1 MNMGVETEKIEFKKT
16 TGELREGITSL
27 ASMLNKNSYGV
38 LYFGV
43 KNNGDVVGQQMG
55 DRTLREISQAIASYI
70 KPQVIPVIE
79 HQLIDDKNVIKIEV
93 RGSEKPYSAYGR
105 YYMRSA
111 DEDRELSPTALKEL
125 MDKQTSSDILTF
137 VPAPVQKLTFNKL
150 KIAYVTSGLTVN
162 QATFEDNVGLKN
174 SDGKY
179 NLMAFLLA
187 DENDISIKV
196 VTFAGKDKTDLIKR
210 NEYGG
215 TCLVTA
221 IDKVLDYMESINETM
236 VKMGNH
242 RRTEEKLFD
251 MASFKEAWQNACIH
265 TKWDKGNPPAVYI
278 FSDRIEII
286 STGGLPV
293 DLNKEEFY
301 KGISKPVNSKLQK
314 IFGQLGYVEQT
325 GHGIPLIIS
334 NYGKQAFDI
343 MENFV
348 NVTIPFNYE
357 KNNVTELGIQGRT
370 SLNEAEQRV
379 VGYISKNSN
388 ITIREL
394 VMQSGYSDGYIR
406 KIITSLKKKKVLE
419 RQGGNKMGKWVLKN
433 MRAEALKV
441 AEGKAEYATMDDVF
455 ED

>member
-1 MNMGVETEKIEFKKT
+1 MNIGVETEKIEFKRT

-27 ASMLNKNSYGV
+27 ASMLNKNGYGI

-43 KNNGDVVGQQMG
+43 KDNGDVVGQQMG
-55 DRTLREISQAIASYI
+55 DRTLREISQAIANFI
-70 KPQVIPVIE
+70 KPQIIPIIE
-79 HQLIDDKNVIKIEV
+79 HELIDDKNVIKIEV

-125 MDKQTSSDILTF
+125 IDRQASSDVLTL
-137 VPAPVQKLTFNKL
+137 VPAPVQTLTFNKL
-150 KIAYVTSGLTVN
+150 KIAFVTAGLTVD
-162 QATFEDNVGLKN
+162 QTTFEDNTGLKN

-196 VTFAGKDKTDLIKR
+196 VTFAGKDKTVLIKR

-221 IDKVLDYMESINETM
+221 MDRVLDYMESVNETM
-236 VKMGNH
+236 VTMGNH
-242 RRTEEKLFD
+242 RRIEERLFD

-265 TKWDKGNPPAVYI
+265 TKWIKGNPPAVYV

-293 DLNKEEFY
+293 DLNKEEFF

-325 GHGIPLIIS
+325 GHGVPLIIS

-343 MENFV
+343 TENFV

-357 KNNVTELGIQGRT
+357 KNDNSVTEPDNKI
-370 SLNEAEQRV
+370 SINDAERRV
-379 VGYISKNSN
+379 IDYISHNSG
-388 ITIREL
+388 ITIKEM
-394 VMQSGYSDGYIR
+394 VAASGYSDGYIR
-406 KIITSLKKKKVLE
+406 KVLAALKRKKVIE
-419 RQGGNKMGKWVLKN
+419 RRGGNKTGKWAVL
-433 MRAEALKV
+433 R
-441 AEGKAEYATMDDVF
+441 
-455 ED
+455 

>member
-1 MNMGVETEKIEFKKT
+1 MMNIGLETEKIEFKKT

-27 ASMLNKNSYGV
+27 ASMLNKNGYGI

-43 KNNGDVVGQQMG
+43 KDNGDVVGQQIG
-55 DRTLREISQAIASYI
+55 DRTLREISQAIANYI
-70 KPQVIPVIE
+70 KPQIIPTIE
-79 HQLIDDKNVIKIEV
+79 HELIDDKNIIKIEV
-93 RGSEKPYSAYGR
+93 HGSEKPYSAFGR

-111 DEDRELSPTALKEL
+111 DEDRELSPTALREL
-125 MDKQTSSDILTF
+125 MDRQALSDILTL
-137 VPAPVQKLTFNKL
+137 VSAPLQNLTFNKL
-150 KIAYVTSGLTVN
+150 KIAYVTAGLTVD
-162 QATFEDNVGLKN
+162 QTTFEENAGLKN

-179 NLMAFLLA
+179 NLMAYLLA

-196 VTFAGKDKTDLIKR
+196 VTFAGKDKTNLIRR

-221 IDKVLDYMESINETM
+221 IDKVIDYMESINDTM
-236 VKMGNH
+236 VTLGNH

-343 MENFV
+343 MDNFI
-348 NVTIPFNYE
+348 NVTIPFHHE
-357 KNNVTELGIQGRT
+357 KKNIVGENTENEVNI
-370 SLNEAEQRV
+370 NEAEQRV
-379 VGYISKNSN
+379 IEYLSQKSN
-388 ITIREL
+388 ITIKEL
-394 VMQSGYSDGYIR
+394 VEISGYSDGYIR
-406 KIITSLKKKKVLE
+406 KILTSLKAKKIIE
-419 RQGGNKMGKWVLKN
+419 RQGGNKTGKWIVVN
-433 MRAEALKV
+433 RAFLSKME
-441 AEGKAEYATMDDVF
+441 
-455 ED
+455 

>member
-1 MNMGVETEKIEFKKT
+1 MNIGVETEKIEFKKT

-27 ASMLNKNSYGV
+27 ASMLNKNGYGV

-43 KNNGDVVGQQMG
+43 KDNGDVVGQQMG
-55 DRTLREISQAIASYI
+55 DRTLRELSQAIANFI
-70 KPQVIPVIE
+70 KPQIIPTIE
-79 HQLIDDKNVIKIEV
+79 HELMDDKDVIKIEV

-111 DEDRELSPTALKEL
+111 DEDRELSPVALKEL
-125 MDKQTSSDILTF
+125 MDKQTSSDVLTLAVAPAQNLTF
-137 VPAPVQKLTFNKL
+137 SKL
-150 KIAYVTSGLTVN
+150 KIAYVTAGLTVD
-162 QATFEDNVGLKN
+162 QATFEDNAGLKN

-196 VTFAGKDKTDLIKR
+196 VTFAGKDKTELVKR

-221 IDKVLDYMESINETM
+221 IDKVIDYMESINDTM
-236 VKMGNH
+236 VTMGSH
-242 RRTEEKLFD
+242 RRQEEKLFD

-278 FSDRIEII
+278 FSDRLEII

-343 MENFV
+343 MENFI

-357 KNNVTELGIQGRT
+357 KKNAAGAEIQ
-370 SLNEAEQRV
+370 NKVVINDAEQMV
-379 VGYISKNSN
+379 VEYIRQNSS
-388 ITIREL
+388 ITIKEL
-394 VMQSGYSDGYIR
+394 VEASGYSDGYVR
-406 KIITSLKKKKVLE
+406 KILASLKEKKIIE
-419 RQGGNKMGKWVLKN
+419 RHGGNKVGKWIIK
-433 MRAEALKV
+433 
-441 AEGKAEYATMDDVF
+441 G
-455 ED
+455 

>member
-1 MNMGVETEKIEFKKT
+1 MNIGVETEKIEFKKT

-27 ASMLNKNSYGV
+27 ASMLNKNGYGV

-43 KNNGDVVGQQMG
+43 KDNGDVVGQQIG
-55 DRTLREISQAIASYI
+55 DRTLREISQSIANFI
-70 KPQVIPVIE
+70 KPQVIPTIE
-79 HQLIDDKNVIKIEV
+79 HELVDDKNVIKIEV

-125 MDKQTSSDILTF
+125 MDRQSSSDILTLI
-137 VPAPVQKLTFNKL
+137 PSPVQALTFNKL
-150 KIAYVTSGLTVN
+150 KIAYVTAGLTVE
-162 QATFEDNVGLKN
+162 QATFEDNTGLKN
-174 SDGKY
+174 GDGKY
-179 NLMAFLLA
+179 NMMAFLLA

-196 VTFAGKDKTDLIKR
+196 VTFAGKDKMDLIKR

-215 TCLVTA
+215 TSLVTA
-221 IDKVLDYMESINETM
+221 IDKVLDYMESINETK
-236 VKMGNH
+236 VTMGNH

-251 MASFKEAWQNACIH
+251 MPSFKEAWQNACIH

-301 KGISKPVNSKLQK
+301 KGISKPVYSKLQK

-325 GHGIPLIIS
+325 GHGVPIIIN

-343 MENFV
+343 MDNYI

-357 KNNVTELGIQGRT
+357 KKSIIGIDVDNEI
-370 SLNEAEQRV
+370 SINEAEQRV
-379 VGYISKNSN
+379 INYISKNSS

-394 VMQSGYSDGYIR
+394 VAISGYSDGYIR
-406 KIITSLKKKKVLE
+406 KMLKALKEKNVIE
-419 RQGGNKMGKWVLKN
+419 RRGGNKAGKWIIIMQNRGETL
-433 MRAEALKV
+433 
-441 AEGKAEYATMDDVF
+441 
-455 ED
+455 

>member
-1 MNMGVETEKIEFKKT
+1 MNIGVETEKIEFKKT

-27 ASMLNKNSYGV
+27 ASMLNKNGYGI
-38 LYFGV
+38 LYFGI
-43 KNNGDVVGQQMG
+43 KDNGDVVGQQMG
-55 DRTLREISQAIASYI
+55 DRTLREISQAIANFI
-70 KPQVIPVIE
+70 KPQIIPTIE
-79 HQLIDDKNVIKIEV
+79 HKLIDDKNVIKIEV

-125 MDKQTSSDILTF
+125 MDKQTSSDILTL
-137 VPAPVQKLTFNKL
+137 VPAPVQTLSFNKL
-150 KIAYVTSGLTVN
+150 KIAYVTAGLTVN
-162 QATFEDNVGLKN
+162 QSTFEDNTGLKN
-174 SDGKY
+174 NDGKY

-196 VTFAGKDKTDLIKR
+196 VTFAGKDKTKLKKR

-215 TCLVTA
+215 TCLITS

-236 VKMGNH
+236 VTMGNH

-293 DLNKEEFY
+293 DLNKDEFY

-325 GHGIPLIIS
+325 SHGIPLIIS

-348 NVTIPFNYE
+348 NVTIPFNYIKQDYVSNE
-357 KNNVTELGIQGRT
+357 TENTASNNET
-370 SLNEAEQRV
+370 EQRIV
-379 VGYISKNSN
+379 DYISQNSG
-388 ITIREL
+388 ITIKEL
-394 VMQSGYSDGYIR
+394 VSASGYSDGYIR
-406 KIITSLKKKKVLE
+406 KILTSLKEKKIIE
-419 RQGGNKMGKWVLKN
+419 RHGGNRYGKWIVVK
-433 MRAEALKV
+433 R
-441 AEGKAEYATMDDVF
+441 
-455 ED
+455 

>member
-1 MNMGVETEKIEFKKT
+1 MNIGVETEKIEFKKT

-27 ASMLNKNSYGV
+27 ASMLNKNGYGI

-43 KNNGDVVGQQMG
+43 KDNGDVVGQQMG
-55 DRTLREISQAIASYI
+55 DRTLREISQAIANFI
-70 KPQVIPVIE
+70 KPQIIPTIE
-79 HQLIDDKNVIKIEV
+79 HKLIDDKNVIKIEV

-125 MDKQTSSDILTF
+125 MDKQTSSDILTL
-137 VPAPVQKLTFNKL
+137 VPAPVQTLSFNKL
-150 KIAYVTSGLTVN
+150 KIAYVTAGLTLN
-162 QATFEDNVGLKN
+162 QSTFEDNAGLKN
-174 SDGKY
+174 NDGKY
-179 NLMAFLLA
+179 NLMSFLLA

-196 VTFAGKDKTDLIKR
+196 VTFAGKDKTKLKKR

-215 TCLVTA
+215 TCLITS

-236 VKMGNH
+236 VTMGNH

-293 DLNKEEFY
+293 DLNKDEFY

-348 NVTIPFNYE
+348 NVTIPFNYIKQDSVSNE
-357 KNNVTELGIQGRT
+357 TENTASNNET
-370 SLNEAEQRV
+370 EQRIV
-379 VGYISKNSN
+379 DYISQNSG
-388 ITIREL
+388 ITIKEL
-394 VMQSGYSDGYIR
+394 VSASGYSDGYIR
-406 KIITSLKKKKVLE
+406 KILTSLKEKKIIE
-419 RQGGNKMGKWVLKN
+419 RQGGNRYGKWIVVK
-433 MRAEALKV
+433 R
-441 AEGKAEYATMDDVF
+441 
-455 ED
+455 

>member
-1 MNMGVETEKIEFKKT
+1 MNIGVETEKREFKKT

-27 ASMLNKNSYGV
+27 ASMLNKNGYGV

-43 KNNGDVVGQQMG
+43 KDNGDVVGQQIG
-55 DRTLREISQAIASYI
+55 DRTLREISQSIANFI
-70 KPQVIPVIE
+70 KPQVIPTIE
-79 HQLIDDKNVIKIEV
+79 HELVDDKNVIKIEV

-125 MDKQTSSDILTF
+125 MDRQSSSDILMLI
-137 VPAPVQKLTFNKL
+137 PSPVQALTFNKF
-150 KIAYVTSGLTVN
+150 KIAYVTAGLTVE
-162 QATFEDNVGLKN
+162 QATFEDNTGLKN
-174 SDGKY
+174 GDGKY
-179 NLMAFLLA
+179 NMMAFLLA

-196 VTFAGKDKTDLIKR
+196 VTFAGKDKMDLIKR

-215 TCLVTA
+215 TSLVTA
-221 IDKVLDYMESINETM
+221 IDKVLDYMESINETK
-236 VKMGNH
+236 VTMGNH

-251 MASFKEAWQNACIH
+251 MPSFKEAWQNACIH

-325 GHGIPLIIS
+325 GHGVPIIIN

-343 MENFV
+343 MDNYI

-357 KNNVTELGIQGRT
+357 KTSIIGIDVDNEI
-370 SLNEAEQRV
+370 SINEAEQRV
-379 VGYISKNSN
+379 INYISKNSD

-394 VMQSGYSDGYIR
+394 VDISGYSDGYIR
-406 KIITSLKKKKVLE
+406 KMLKALKEKNVIE
-419 RQGGNKMGKWVLKN
+419 RRGGNKAGKWIIIMQNRGETL
-433 MRAEALKV
+433 
-441 AEGKAEYATMDDVF
+441 
-455 ED
+455 

>member
-1 MNMGVETEKIEFKKT
+1 MNIGVETEKVEFKKT

-27 ASMLNKNSYGV
+27 ASMLNKNGYGV

-43 KNNGDVVGQQMG
+43 KDNGDVVGQQMG
-55 DRTLREISQAIASYI
+55 DRTLREISQAIANFI
-70 KPQVIPVIE
+70 KPQIIPTIE
-79 HQLIDDKNVIKIEV
+79 HDLMDDKDVIKIEV

-111 DEDRELSPTALKEL
+111 DEDRELSPVALKEL
-125 MDKQTSSDILTF
+125 MDRQTSSDVLTLA
-137 VPAPVQKLTFNKL
+137 VAPVQNLTFNKL
-150 KIAYVTSGLTVN
+150 KIAYVTAGLTVD
-162 QATFEDNVGLKN
+162 QATFEDNAGLKN

-196 VTFAGKDKTDLIKR
+196 VTFAGKDKTELVKR

-221 IDKVLDYMESINETM
+221 IDKVIDYMESINDTM
-236 VKMGNH
+236 VTMGSH
-242 RRTEEKLFD
+242 RRQEEKLFD

-278 FSDRIEII
+278 FSDRLEII

-343 MENFV
+343 MENFI

-357 KNNVTELGIQGRT
+357 KKNAAGAEIQ
-370 SLNEAEQRV
+370 NKVIINDAEQMV
-379 VGYISKNSN
+379 VEYIRQNSR
-388 ITIREL
+388 ITIKEL
-394 VMQSGYSDGYIR
+394 VEASGYSDGYVR
-406 KIITSLKKKKVLE
+406 KILASLKEKKIIE
-419 RQGGNKMGKWVLKN
+419 RRGGNKVGKWVLIK
-433 MRAEALKV
+433 
-441 AEGKAEYATMDDVF
+441 
-455 ED
+455 

>member
-1 MNMGVETEKIEFKKT
+1 MNIGVETEKIEFKRT

-27 ASMLNKNSYGV
+27 ASMLNKNGYGI

-43 KNNGDVVGQQMG
+43 KDNGDVVGQQMG
-55 DRTLREISQAIASYI
+55 DRTLREISQAIANFI
-70 KPQVIPVIE
+70 KPQIIPIIE
-79 HQLIDDKNVIKIEV
+79 HGLIDDKNVIKIEV

-125 MDKQTSSDILTF
+125 IDRQASSDVLTL
-137 VPAPVQKLTFNKL
+137 VPAPVQTLTFNKL
-150 KIAYVTSGLTVN
+150 KIAFVTAGLTVD
-162 QATFEDNVGLKN
+162 QTTFEDNTGLKN

-196 VTFAGKDKTDLIKR
+196 VTFAGKDKTVLIKR

-221 IDKVLDYMESINETM
+221 MDRVLDYMESVNETM
-236 VKMGNH
+236 VTMGNH
-242 RRTEEKLFD
+242 RRIEERLFD

-265 TKWDKGNPPAVYI
+265 TKWIKGNPPAVYV

-293 DLNKEEFY
+293 DLNKEEFF

-325 GHGIPLIIS
+325 GHGVPLIIS

-343 MENFV
+343 TENFV

-357 KNNVTELGIQGRT
+357 KNDNSVTEPDNKI
-370 SLNEAEQRV
+370 SINDAERRV
-379 VGYISKNSN
+379 IDYISHNSG
-388 ITIREL
+388 ITIKEM
-394 VMQSGYSDGYIR
+394 VAASGYSDGYIR
-406 KIITSLKKKKVLE
+406 KILAALKRKKVIE
-419 RQGGNKMGKWVLKN
+419 RRGGNKTGKWAVL
-433 MRAEALKV
+433 R
-441 AEGKAEYATMDDVF
+441 
-455 ED
+455 

>member
-1 MNMGVETEKIEFKKT
+1 MNIGVETEKIEFKKT

-27 ASMLNKNSYGV
+27 ASMLNKNGYGV

-43 KNNGDVVGQQMG
+43 KDNGDVVGQQIG
-55 DRTLREISQAIASYI
+55 DRTLREISQSIANFI
-70 KPQVIPVIE
+70 KPQVIPTIE
-79 HQLIDDKNVIKIEV
+79 HELVDDKNVIKIEV

-125 MDKQTSSDILTF
+125 MDRQSSSDILTLI
-137 VPAPVQKLTFNKL
+137 PAPVQALTFNKL
-150 KIAYVTSGLTVN
+150 KIAYVTAGLTVE
-162 QATFEDNVGLKN
+162 QTTFEDNTGLKN
-174 SDGKY
+174 GDGKY
-179 NLMAFLLA
+179 NMMAFLLA

-196 VTFAGKDKTDLIKR
+196 VTFAGKDKMDLIKR

-215 TCLVTA
+215 TSLVTA
-221 IDKVLDYMESINETM
+221 IDKVLDYMESINETK
-236 VKMGNH
+236 VTMGNH

-251 MASFKEAWQNACIH
+251 MPSFKEAWQNACIH

-325 GHGIPLIIS
+325 GHGVPIIIN

-343 MENFV
+343 MDNYI

-357 KNNVTELGIQGRT
+357 KKSIIGIDVDNEI
-370 SLNEAEQRV
+370 SINEAEQRV
-379 VGYISKNSN
+379 INYISKNSD

-394 VMQSGYSDGYIR
+394 VDISGYSDGYIR
-406 KIITSLKKKKVLE
+406 KMLKALKEKNVIE
-419 RQGGNKMGKWVLKN
+419 RRGGNKAGKWIVITQNRDETL
-433 MRAEALKV
+433 
-441 AEGKAEYATMDDVF
+441 
-455 ED
+455 

>member
-1 MNMGVETEKIEFKKT
+1 MNIGVETEKIEFKKT

-27 ASMLNKNSYGV
+27 ASMLNKNGYGI

-43 KNNGDVVGQQMG
+43 KDNGDVVGQQMG
-55 DRTLREISQAIASYI
+55 DRTLREISQAIANFI
-70 KPQVIPVIE
+70 KPQIIPTIE
-79 HQLIDDKNVIKIEV
+79 HKLIDDKNVIKIEV

-125 MDKQTSSDILTF
+125 MDKQTSSDILTL
-137 VPAPVQKLTFNKL
+137 VPAPVQTLSFNKL
-150 KIAYVTSGLTVN
+150 KIAYVTAGLTVN
-162 QATFEDNVGLKN
+162 QSTFEDNTGLKN
-174 SDGKY
+174 NDGKY

-196 VTFAGKDKTDLIKR
+196 VTFAGKDKTKLIKR

-215 TCLVTA
+215 TCLITS

-236 VKMGNH
+236 VTMGNH

-286 STGGLPV
+286 STGGLPEV
-293 DLNKEEFY
+293 LNKDEFY

-348 NVTIPFNYE
+348 NVTIPFNYIKQDSVSNE
-357 KNNVTELGIQGRT
+357 TENTASNNET
-370 SLNEAEQRV
+370 EQRIV
-379 VGYISKNSN
+379 DYISQNSG
-388 ITIREL
+388 ITIKEL
-394 VMQSGYSDGYIR
+394 VSASGYSDGYIR
-406 KIITSLKKKKVLE
+406 KILTSLKEKKIIE
-419 RQGGNKMGKWVLKN
+419 RHGGNRYGKWIVVK
-433 MRAEALKV
+433 R
-441 AEGKAEYATMDDVF
+441 
-455 ED
+455 

>member
-1 MNMGVETEKIEFKKT
+1 MNIGVETEKIEFKRT

-27 ASMLNKNSYGV
+27 ASMLNKNGYGI

-43 KNNGDVVGQQMG
+43 KDNGDVVGQQMG
-55 DRTLREISQAIASYI
+55 DRTLREISQAIANFI
-70 KPQVIPVIE
+70 KPQIIPIIE
-79 HQLIDDKNVIKIEV
+79 HELIDDKNVIKIEV

-111 DEDRELSPTALKEL
+111 DEDRELSPAALKEL
-125 MDKQTSSDILTF
+125 IDRQASSDVLTL
-137 VPAPVQKLTFNKL
+137 VPAPVQTLTFNKL
-150 KIAYVTSGLTVN
+150 KIAFVTAGLTVD
-162 QATFEDNVGLKN
+162 QTTFEDNTGLKN

-196 VTFAGKDKTDLIKR
+196 VTFAGKDKTVLIKR

-221 IDKVLDYMESINETM
+221 MDRVLDYMESVNETM
-236 VKMGNH
+236 VTMGNH
-242 RRTEEKLFD
+242 RRIEERLFD

-265 TKWDKGNPPAVYI
+265 TKWIKGNPPAVYV

-293 DLNKEEFY
+293 DLNKEEFF

-325 GHGIPLIIS
+325 GHGVPLIIS

-343 MENFV
+343 TENFV

-357 KNNVTELGIQGRT
+357 KNDNSVTEPDNKI
-370 SLNEAEQRV
+370 SINDAERRV
-379 VGYISKNSN
+379 IDYISHNSG
-388 ITIREL
+388 ITIKEM
-394 VMQSGYSDGYIR
+394 VAASGYSDGYIR
-406 KIITSLKKKKVLE
+406 KILAALKRKKVIE
-419 RQGGNKMGKWVLKN
+419 RRGGNKTGKWAVL
-433 MRAEALKV
+433 R
-441 AEGKAEYATMDDVF
+441 
-455 ED
+455 

>member
-1 MNMGVETEKIEFKKT
+1 MNIGVETEKIEFKKT

-27 ASMLNKNSYGV
+27 ASMLNKNGYGV

-43 KNNGDVVGQQMG
+43 KDNGDVVGQQMG
-55 DRTLREISQAIASYI
+55 DRTLREISQAIANFI
-70 KPQVIPVIE
+70 KPQIIPTIE
-79 HQLIDDKNVIKIEV
+79 HELMDDKDVIRIEV

-111 DEDRELSPTALKEL
+111 DEDRELSPIALKEL
-125 MDKQTSSDILTF
+125 MDRQTSSDVLTLA
-137 VPAPVQKLTFNKL
+137 VAPVQNLTFNKL
-150 KIAYVTSGLTVN
+150 KIAYVTAGLTVD
-162 QATFEDNVGLKN
+162 QTTFEENAGLKN

-196 VTFAGKDKTDLIKR
+196 VTFAGKDKTELVKR

-221 IDKVLDYMESINETM
+221 IDKVIDYMESINDTM
-236 VKMGNH
+236 VTMGIH
-242 RRTEEKLFD
+242 RRQEEKLFD

-314 IFGQLGYVEQT
+314 IFGQLGYVEQS

-343 MENFV
+343 MENFI

-357 KNNVTELGIQGRT
+357 KKNAAGAEIQ
-370 SLNEAEQRV
+370 NKVIINDAEQMV
-379 VGYISKNSN
+379 VEYIRQNSS
-388 ITIREL
+388 ITIKEL
-394 VMQSGYSDGYIR
+394 VEASGYSDGYVR
-406 KIITSLKKKKVLE
+406 KILASLKEKKIIE
-419 RQGGNKMGKWVLKN
+419 RRGGNKTGEWIV
-433 MRAEALKV
+433 V
-441 AEGKAEYATMDDVF
+441 G
-455 ED
+455 

>member
-1 MNMGVETEKIEFKKT
+1 MNIGVETEKIEFKKT

-27 ASMLNKNSYGV
+27 ASMLNKNGYGI

-43 KNNGDVVGQQMG
+43 KDNGDVTGQQIG
-55 DRTLREISQAIASYI
+55 DRTLREISQEIANHL
-70 KPQVIPVIE
+70 KPQVIPTIE
-79 HQLIDDKNVIKIEV
+79 HELVDDKDIIKIEV

-125 MDKQTSSDILTF
+125 MDRQSSSDILTLI
-137 VPAPVQKLTFNKL
+137 PSPIQSLTFNKL
-150 KIAYVTSGLTVN
+150 KIAYVTAGLTVD
-162 QATFEDNVGLKN
+162 QTTFEKNAGLKN
-174 SDGKY
+174 SDGNY

-221 IDKVLDYMESINETM
+221 IDKVLDYMESINETI
-236 VKMGNH
+236 VTMGNH

-251 MASFKEAWQNACIH
+251 IASFKEAWQNACIH

-293 DLNKEEFY
+293 DLNKVEFY
-301 KGISKPVNSKLQK
+301 KGISKPVNAKLQK

-325 GHGIPLIIS
+325 GHGIPLIIN

-348 NVTIPFNYE
+348 NVTIPFQFE
-357 KNNVTELGIQGRT
+357 KKNPGRSNDNNKVNI
-370 SLNEAEQRV
+370 NEAEKKV
-379 VGYISKNSN
+379 IDYISQNSS
-388 ITIREL
+388 ITIKEL
-394 VMQSGYSDGYIR
+394 VAVSGYSDGYIR
-406 KIITSLKKKKVLE
+406 KIIDTLKKKRIIE
-419 RQGGNKMGKWVLKN
+419 RQGSNRTGKWV
-433 MRAEALKV
+433 V
-441 AEGKAEYATMDDVF
+441 IS
-455 ED
+455 

>member
-1 MNMGVETEKIEFKKT
+1 MNIGVETEKIEFKRT

-27 ASMLNKNSYGV
+27 ASMLNKNGYGI

-43 KNNGDVVGQQMG
+43 KDNGDVVGQQMG
-55 DRTLREISQAIASYI
+55 DRTLREISQAIANFI
-70 KPQVIPVIE
+70 KPQIIPIIE
-79 HQLIDDKNVIKIEV
+79 HELIDDKNVIKIEV

-111 DEDRELSPTALKEL
+111 DEDRELSPAALKEL
-125 MDKQTSSDILTF
+125 IDRQASSDVLTL
-137 VPAPVQKLTFNKL
+137 VPAPVQTLTFNKL
-150 KIAYVTSGLTVN
+150 KIAFVTAGLTVD
-162 QATFEDNVGLKN
+162 QTTFEDNTGLKN

-196 VTFAGKDKTDLIKR
+196 VTFAGKDKTVLIKR

-221 IDKVLDYMESINETM
+221 MDRVLDYMESVNETM
-236 VKMGNH
+236 VTMGNH
-242 RRTEEKLFD
+242 RRIEERLFD

-265 TKWDKGNPPAVYI
+265 TKWIKGNPPAVYV

-293 DLNKEEFY
+293 DLNKEEFF

-325 GHGIPLIIS
+325 GHGVPLIIS

-343 MENFV
+343 TENFV

-357 KNNVTELGIQGRT
+357 KNDNSVTEPDNKI
-370 SLNEAEQRV
+370 SINDAERRV
-379 VGYISKNSN
+379 IDYISHNSG
-388 ITIREL
+388 ITIKEM
-394 VMQSGYSDGYIR
+394 VAASGYSDGYIR
-406 KIITSLKKKKVLE
+406 KIIAALKRKKVIE
-419 RQGGNKMGKWVLKN
+419 RRGGNKTGKWAVL
-433 MRAEALKV
+433 R
-441 AEGKAEYATMDDVF
+441 
-455 ED
+455 

>member
-1 MNMGVETEKIEFKKT
+1 MNIGVETEKIEFKKT

-27 ASMLNKNSYGV
+27 ASMLNKNGYGV

-43 KNNGDVVGQQMG
+43 KDNGDVVGQQMG
-55 DRTLREISQAIASYI
+55 DRTLREISQAIANFI
-70 KPQVIPVIE
+70 KPQIIPTIE
-79 HQLIDDKNVIKIEV
+79 HELMDDKDVIRIEV

-111 DEDRELSPTALKEL
+111 DEDRELSPIALKEL
-125 MDKQTSSDILTF
+125 MDRQTSSDVLTLA
-137 VPAPVQKLTFNKL
+137 VAPVQNLTFNKL
-150 KIAYVTSGLTVN
+150 KIAYVTAGLTVD
-162 QATFEDNVGLKN
+162 QATFEENAGLKN
-174 SDGKY
+174 RDGKY

-196 VTFAGKDKTDLIKR
+196 VTFAGKDKTELVKR

-221 IDKVLDYMESINETM
+221 IDKVIDYMESINDTM
-236 VKMGNH
+236 VTMGSH
-242 RRTEEKLFD
+242 RRQEEKLFD

-343 MENFV
+343 MENFI

-357 KNNVTELGIQGRT
+357 KKNAAGAEIQ
-370 SLNEAEQRV
+370 NKVIINDAEQRV
-379 VGYISKNSN
+379 VEYIRQNSS
-388 ITIREL
+388 ITIKEL
-394 VMQSGYSDGYIR
+394 VEVSGYSDGYVR
-406 KIITSLKKKKVLE
+406 KILVSLKEKKIIE
-419 RQGGNKMGKWVLKN
+419 RQGGNKVGKWVLIK
-433 MRAEALKV
+433 
-441 AEGKAEYATMDDVF
+441 
-455 ED
+455 

>member
-1 MNMGVETEKIEFKKT
+1 MNIGVETEKIEFKKT
-16 TGELREGITSL
+16 TSELKEGIISL
-27 ASMLNKNSYGV
+27 ASMLNKNGYGT

-43 KNNGDVVGQQMG
+43 KDNGDVVGQQIG
-55 DRTLREISQAIASYI
+55 DRTLREISQAIANFL
-70 KPQVIPVIE
+70 KPQVIPTIE
-79 HQLIDDKNVIKIEV
+79 HELINDKNVIRIEV

-111 DEDRELSPTALKEL
+111 DEDRELSPTSLKEL
-125 MDKQTSSDILTF
+125 IDKQASSDILTQI
-137 VPAPVQKLTFNKL
+137 PSPVQSLTFNKL
-150 KIAYVTSGLTVN
+150 KIAFVTAGLTVD
-162 QATFEDNVGLKN
+162 QTTFEDNTGLKN
-174 SDGKY
+174 NDGKY

-196 VTFAGKDKTDLIKR
+196 VTFAGKDKTKIIKR

-215 TCLVTA
+215 TCLVNA
-221 IDKVLDYMESINETM
+221 VDKVLDYAESINETM
-236 VKMGNH
+236 VTIGSH

-265 TKWDKGNPPAVYI
+265 TKWDKGNPPAVYV
-278 FSDRIEII
+278 FSDRLEII

-325 GHGIPLIIS
+325 GHGIPLIIN

-343 MENFV
+343 MDNFI

-357 KNNVTELGIQGRT
+357 KINYSETETNNKKNINV
-370 SLNEAEQRV
+370 SEQRV
-379 VGYISKNSN
+379 VDYIGQDPN
-388 ITIREL
+388 ITIKKL
-394 VMQSGYSDGYIR
+394 VALSGYSDGYIR
-406 KIITSLKKKKVLE
+406 KILNSLKEKKIIK
-419 RQGGNKMGKWVLKN
+419 RQGGNKLGKWIL
-433 MRAEALKV
+433 L
-441 AEGKAEYATMDDVF
+441 
-455 ED
+455 